1 MNELFVNAAEVG
13 GDTALSKTETT
24 FSRVALLF
32 TSIPYLPS
40 CRERDLYA
48 WPPLEDAI
56 LCKSSL
62 IRTCFQQLLRQ
73 GSPVSVTQVE
83 EKKTHTHNAAKHPLW
98 EGSLPLC
105 AFWLVL
111 LPCANAKGI
120 FLVWL
125 LDGSYLFKNGS
136 ELLVV
141 MLRASCPMLGEDT
154 GFWVPPSCSMLVGSW
169 FLKASS
175 CMHTHKWKNVC

>member
-1 MNELFVNAAEVG
+1 MQPN
-13 GDTALSKTETT
+13 
-24 FSRVALLF
+24 
-32 TSIPYLPS
+32 
-40 CRERDLYA
+40 
-48 WPPLEDAI
+48 I
-56 LCKSSL
+56 LCGKVH
-62 IRTCFQQLLRQ
+62 CPYVPFD
-73 GSPVSVTQVE
+73 
-83 EKKTHTHNAAKHPLW
+83 
-98 EGSLPLC
+98 
-105 AFWLVL
+105 WLL
-111 LPCANAKGI
+111 LPCANAKGF

-175 CMHTHKWKNVC
+175 CMHTHRWKNVCQSVKFIKWADWVCRNGSFKKDKMNDFLWNYSKYWDENGYIFCYWKKKDRTNYTGFYFQTTHMYAKR